1 MWLWPVSIL
10 IGFPIGGYVAHLV
23 VDGVDSVGAAIAAGL
38 ITGTIVGAAE
48 WFAVRRRVSWL
59 WIPATTAGMA
69 VGLAVGAALVDY
81 GIDRGDLSIMGAV
94 TGLGVGVTQA
104 LVLARQQIPGAWL
117 WAVATPPGWALGW
130 VVSSYVI
137 ARNIAERFPV
147 FGASGALVFGL
158 LTWLVLAILFR
169 EKPLESER
177 APAPTTA

>member
-1 MWLWPVSIL
+1 
-10 IGFPIGGYVAHLV
+10 
-23 VDGVDSVGAAIAAGL
+23 
-38 ITGTIVGAAE
+38 
-48 WFAVRRRVSWL
+48 
-59 WIPATTAGMA
+59 
-69 VGLAVGAALVDY
+69 
-81 GIDRGDLSIMGAV
+81 MGAV